1 MLVRTTF
8 KREVCLVFGRP
19 SSALSLRPVVSVMV
33 PTASDSQALEAN
45 HPTVVKPKDES
56 HSVPSKAREASDGL
70 ASQHKLQQKHQSP
83 QHSHETP
90 KDVKLSNKEL
100 KAKSKAE
107 KAQKR
112 AQEKQGRQGET
123 VAATPD
129 ERVADKSKQGKGHAQ
144 SKPTPAAAGKGHHR
158 RKSSAGAHAPKGL
171 PHRPAEPKSLSKQ
184 EEPKLEDKR
193 VELFEHL
200 YTHPRRHT
208 IAGASKDIHPAI
220 LALGL
225 QFSSY
230 EVCGSN
236 ARCVYTML
244 ALKEVILS
252 YDTPSGTSLPRHLTT
267 HLASQIDYLV
277 QCRPLS
283 VSQGN
288 AIRWLKVMISAVD
301 VGKAEDEAKNELCDA
316 IENFIREKIVVAD
329 EVIASSA
336 AERIRDGDVILS
348 YAKSSIVEKTLL
360 TAHSKGKKFKV
371 IVVDSRPL
379 FEGKNL
385 VKTLSESGI
394 EVEYS
399 IITGLAHVAP
409 RATIAF
415 LGAHA
420 MMANGS
426 LFSRVGTA
434 MVAMMAKEAHI
445 PVVVCCESIKIT
457 ERVALDSF
465 VHNEIAPEDELI
477 PPPTDE
483 GDSVLEGWRD
493 IPNLRLLNIMYDVTP
508 GNLIDMVVTEY
519 GPTAPISVMAIQRLS
534 NNT

>member
-1 MLVRTTF
+1 
-8 KREVCLVFGRP
+8 
-19 SSALSLRPVVSVMV
+19 MV
-33 PTASDSQALEAN
+33 PTVSNSQAPETHA
-45 HPTVVKPKDES
+45 PAVVNPKDES
-56 HSVPSKAREASDGL
+56 HSVSRQPREGSEGL
-70 ASQHKLQQKHQSP
+70 APQPKLQQKHQSSS
-83 QHSHETP
+83 QTHDAP
-90 KDVKLSNKEL
+90 KDINLSNKEL
-100 KAKSKAE
+100 KARSKAE

-112 AQEKQGRQGET
+112 AQEKQGREGAT
-123 VAATPD
+123 VAAIPG
-129 ERVADKSKQGKGHAQ
+129 ERVADKSKQEKGNAK
-144 SKPTPAAAGKGHHR
+144 SKPTSAGAAKGHHR
-158 RKSSAGAHAPKGL
+158 RKSSAGAHVPKGL
-171 PHRPAEPKSLSKQ
+171 PHRPAEQKSMKKP
-184 EEPKLEDKR
+184 EEPKPEDKR

-208 IAGASKDIHPAI
+208 IAGASKDIHPAV

-244 ALKEVILS
+244 VLKEVILS
-252 YDTPSGTSLPRHLTT
+252 YNTPSGTSLPRHLTT

-336 AERIRDGDVILS
+336 AERIRDGDVILT

-360 TAHSKGKKFKV
+360 TARSKGKKFKV

-385 VKTLSESGI
+385 VKTLPGSGI
-394 EVEYS
+394 QVEYS
-399 IITGLAHVAP
+399 MITGLSHVAP
-409 RATIAF
+409 TATIAF
-415 LGAHA
+415 IGAHA
-420 MMANGS
+420 MMANGN

-434 MVAMMAKEAHI
+434 MVAMMAKESHI

-477 PPPTDE
+477 PPPTDD

-493 IPNLRLLNIMYDVTP
+493 VPNLRLLNIMYDVTP